1 MRSLPQLMA
10 VAAVLLLVACSR
22 QMPERIPARVSRDIV
37 LAREAAQV
45 IEARVPRNATFAS
58 LLRAHQVSEDI
69 VYSLIESMQ
78 RTFDPRHLRADHS
91 YRLEATVDGLIR
103 EFTYEIDADRF
114 LRIIGLQ
121 EPDGEPRFDVKVIP
135 YEKSR
140 ALVSVQGAISKEHP
154 SLIAALGNAGE
165 KEPLAIEMA
174 EVFGGDI
181 DFHHDLQ
188 VGDAFDLVF
197 EKTVREG
204 EFVGYGDL
212 IAARITTGGRSYEAF
227 RFTPPGGK
235 PGYYD
240 REGRSVKR
248 FMLATPL
255 QFEPRVTSRFSYR
268 RLHPVLGRVRAH
280 RGVDY
285 GAPRG
290 APILAVASGVVRKA
304 GRMGGG
310 GNTVT
315 IRHAR
320 GYETR
325 YLHLS
330 SFAEGIRSG
339 RHVAQGQMIGRVGST
354 GLATGPHLHY
364 ELLRNGRH
372 RNPLAEHRKLP
383 PGDPIPV
390 NYRTQFTAFQQQA
403 AARFVE
409 PAVALAAARPAAD
422 ETDGKTDTKTDAGS

>member
-1 MRSLPQLMA
+1 MTSIRGALAATGLMLAVGCSQQAPPRSA
-10 VAAVLLLVACSR
+10 V
-22 QMPERIPARVSRDIV
+22 RVSRDIV
-37 LAREAAQV
+37 LATEQAQV

-58 LLRAHQVSEDI
+58 LLRAHEVSEDI

-91 YRLEATVDGLIR
+91 YRLEWTVDGLIR

-114 LRIIGLQ
+114 LRIVGLQ
-121 EPDGEPRFDVKVIP
+121 EPDGEPRFDVEVVP

-140 ALVSVQGAISKEHP
+140 ALVSVQGAVSREHS
-154 SLIAALGNAGE
+154 SLIAALGAAGE

-174 EVFGGDI
+174 EVFGGDV
-181 DFHHDLQ
+181 DFHHDLR
-188 VGDAFDLVF
+188 VGDTFDLLF
-197 EKTVREG
+197 EKLVREG
-204 EFVGYGDL
+204 EFVGYGNVV
-212 IAARITTGGRSYEAF
+212 AARLTTGGRTYEAY

-240 REGRSVKR
+240 RNGRSVRR
-248 FMLATPL
+248 FLLASPL
-255 QFEPRVTSRFSYR
+255 GFQPRVTSQFSYR
-268 RLHPVLGRVRAH
+268 RLHPILGRVRAH

-285 GAPRG
+285 GAQRG
-290 APILAVASGVVRKA
+290 ARVVAVASGVVRQA

-310 GNTVT
+310 GRTVM
-315 IRHAR
+315 IRHDR

-330 SFAEGIRSG
+330 SFAKGMRPG
-339 RHVAQGQMIGRVGST
+339 RHVSQGQMIGRVGST

-372 RNPLAEHRKLP
+372 RNPLVEHRRLP
-383 PGDPIPV
+383 PGDPISAAH
-390 NYRTQFTAFQQQA
+390 RGQFGAFRQQS
-403 AARFVE
+403 AARFVS
-409 PAVALAAARPAAD
+409 PRAVLAEAGATPENR
-422 ETDGKTDTKTDAGS
+422 KNDAQSGS

>member
-1 MRSLPQLMA
+1 MRSFRQIVAVVAVMVAVGCSQQTPQRTSA
-10 VAAVLLLVACSR
+10 G
-22 QMPERIPARVSRDIV
+22 VSRDIV
-37 LAREAAQV
+37 LAQETAKV

-58 LLRAHQVSEDI
+58 LLRAHEVSEDI

-91 YRLEATVDGLIR
+91 YRLESTVDGLIR

-114 LRIIGLQ
+114 LRIVGLQ
-121 EPDGEPRFDVKVIP
+121 EPDGEPRFDVEVIP

-140 ALVSVQGAISKEHP
+140 ALVSVQGVISKEHP
-154 SLIAALGNAGE
+154 SLIAALGKAGE
-165 KEPLAIEMA
+165 REPLAIEMA
-174 EVFGGDI
+174 TVFGGDV

-188 VGDAFDLVF
+188 VGDEFGLVF
-197 EKTVREG
+197 EKVVRED

-212 IAARITTGGRSYEAF
+212 IAARLTTGGRTYEAF

-290 APILAVASGVVRKA
+290 APIIAVASGVVRKA

-310 GNTVT
+310 GNTVA

-330 SFAEGIRSG
+330 SFAKGIRPG
-339 RHVAQGQMIGRVGST
+339 RRVTQGQMIGRVGST

-372 RNPLAEHRKLP
+372 RNPLVEHRKLP
-383 PGDPIPV
+383 PGDPIPAK
-390 NYRTQFTAFQQQA
+390 YRAQFATFQHQA

-409 PAVALAAARPAAD
+409 PPASSMADAQAGAAKAGAQP
-422 ETDGKTDTKTDAGS
+422 DTGS

>member
-1 MRSLPQLMA
+1 MVVAA
-10 VAAVLLLVACSR
+10 VAAMVLSGCS
-22 QMPERIPARVSRDIV
+22 QQTPERMPTRVSRDIV
-37 LAREAAQV
+37 LARETAQV
-45 IEARVPRNATFAS
+45 IEARVPRNATFES

-69 VYSLIESMQ
+69 VYSLIESMR

-91 YRLEATVDGLIR
+91 YRLESTVDGLIR

-114 LRIIGLQ
+114 LRIVGLQ

-140 ALVSVQGAISKEHP
+140 ALVSVQGAISKESP
-154 SLIAALGNAGE
+154 SLIAALGQAGE
-165 KEPLAIEMA
+165 QEPLAIEMA
-174 EVFGGDI
+174 QVFGGDI

-188 VGDAFDLVF
+188 VGDEFALVF
-197 EKTVREG
+197 EKVVREG
-204 EFVGYGDL
+204 EFAGYGDL
-212 IAARITTGGRSYEAF
+212 IAARLTTGGRSYEAF

-255 QFEPRVTSRFSYR
+255 RFEPRITSRFSYR

-290 APILAVASGVVRKA
+290 APILAVASGVVVKA
-304 GRMGGG
+304 GRTRGG
-310 GNTVT
+310 GNTVA

-330 SFAEGIRSG
+330 SFAKGIRPG
-339 RHVAQGQMIGRVGST
+339 RRVTQGQMIGRVGST

-372 RNPLAEHRKLP
+372 RNPLVEHRKLP

-390 NYRTQFTAFQQQA
+390 KYHARFVAFQQQA
-403 AARFVE
+403 AARFVSRA
-409 PAVALAAARPAAD
+409 AVVAEAGAPP
-422 ETDGKTDTKTDAGS
+422 ETRQEEAESGS

>member
-1 MRSLPQLMA
+1 MRSVRQILA
-10 VAAVLLLVACSR
+10 VAAVMLLVGCS
-22 QMPERIPARVSRDIV
+22 QPAAQRVSTRVSRDIV

-58 LLRAHQVSEDI
+58 LLRAHEVSEDI
-69 VYSLIESMQ
+69 VYSLIESMR

-91 YRLEATVDGLIR
+91 YRLEWTVDGLIR

-114 LRIIGLQ
+114 LRIVGLQ
-121 EPDGEPRFDVKVIP
+121 EPDGEPRFDVKVVP

-140 ALVSVQGAISKEHP
+140 ALVSVQGAISEEHP
-154 SLIAALGNAGE
+154 SLIAALGKAGE
-165 KEPLAIEMA
+165 REPLAIEMA

-181 DFHHDLQ
+181 DFHHDLH
-188 VGDAFDLVF
+188 VGDEFDLVF
-197 EKTVREG
+197 EKVVREG

-212 IAARITTGGRSYEAF
+212 IAARLTTGGRSYEAF

-240 REGRSVKR
+240 RQGRSVKR

-285 GAPRG
+285 GASRG
-290 APILAVASGVVRKA
+290 APIIAVASGVVLKA

-310 GNTVT
+310 GNTVA
-315 IRHAR
+315 IRHDR

-330 SFAEGIRSG
+330 SFAKGVRAG
-339 RHVAQGQMIGRVGST
+339 RRVAQGQMIGRVGST

-372 RNPLAEHRKLP
+372 RNPLVEHRKLP
-383 PGDPIPV
+383 PGDPIPAK
-390 NYRTQFTAFQQQA
+390 YRARFTTFQQQTA
-403 AARFVE
+403 TRFVS
-409 PAVALAAARPAAD
+409 PAAVVA
-422 ETDGKTDTKTDAGS
+422 EAGAPPEKRPQEAQSGS